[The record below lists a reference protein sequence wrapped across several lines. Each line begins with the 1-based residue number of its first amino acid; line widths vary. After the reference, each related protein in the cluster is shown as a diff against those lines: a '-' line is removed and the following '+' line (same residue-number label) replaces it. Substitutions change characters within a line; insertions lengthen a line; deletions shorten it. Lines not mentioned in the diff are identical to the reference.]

1 MENNYFGI
9 INGLINISL
18 LFWYQ
23 IVGTCHMSVSCLM
36 VDILERENKN
46 FKGKEDEEVLVSV
59 GINPMV

>member
-1 MENNYFGI
+1 
-9 INGLINISL
+9 
-18 LFWYQ
+18 
-23 IVGTCHMSVSCLM
+23 M